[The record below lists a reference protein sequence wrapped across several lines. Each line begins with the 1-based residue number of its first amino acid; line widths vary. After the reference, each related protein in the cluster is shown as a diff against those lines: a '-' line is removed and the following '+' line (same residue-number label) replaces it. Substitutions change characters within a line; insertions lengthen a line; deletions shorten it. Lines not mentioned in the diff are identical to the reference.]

1 VQRLDTCRL
10 RQRCYG
16 EGIVLPSKELEKV
29 VTVGLEVRVLPRTL
43 NILKM
48 NEEIK
53 NIDYE
58 TENQENSEENT
69 IESKENIWDRGM
81 VLGIALI
88 IISLLAKSKL
98 NLDVWGFSFTY
109 ENYFD
114 WLFILFLGISI
125 FFFFMGIRL
134 NTDVD
139 EKRKVNDLP
148 NGKQNVDRHLFYQ
161 TYLDKFNIL
170 SKTSFVISTTFAV
183 FGIIKLLFLA
193 LTNLE
198 G

>member
-1 VQRLDTCRL
+1 MQRLDTCRL